1 MQDAGESA
9 KNAHDSSVERRTSM
23 KELNVIPIRCQLPAV
38 IEAPEEVWP
47 KKTDSRPIREKRDQT
62 IQRLYM
68 TIAALVALCMI
79 QWVAIYL
86 MLPSV
91 F

>member
-1 MQDAGESA
+1 
-9 KNAHDSSVERRTSM
+9 M
-23 KELNVIPIRCQLPAV
+23 KELNVLPIGHPFPVV
-38 IEAPEEVWP
+38 IEAPEEVCP
-47 KKTDSRPIREKRDQT
+47 KKTESRPIREKRDQT
-62 IQRLYM
+62 IRRLYI

>member
-1 MQDAGESA
+1 
-9 KNAHDSSVERRTSM
+9 M

-38 IEAPEEVWP
+38 VEVPEEFLP
-47 KKTDSRPIREKRDQT
+47 ATTDPGPVRKKRDQT

-79 QWVAIYL
+79 QWIAIYL